1 MEGNCYSWL
10 CRLMN
15 MLSFSQHHTLKIQ
28 AGQVV
33 PSGSHSSPEPSGPSV
48 VPTRGPLGG
57 DTCSVLG
64 VQGRSWAWGQVG
76 EAKCAG
82 VEGKK
87 EAAAQQPEIQPG
99 LNTPSLDGVQG
110 RPCTG

>member
-1 MEGNCYSWL
+1 MVRLIHEVLMEGNCYSWL

-33 PSGSHSSPEPSGPSV
+33 PSSSHSSPEPSGPRV
-48 VPTRGPLGG
+48 VPKCGPLGG
-57 DTCSVLG
+57 DTYLGLG
-64 VQGRSWAWGQVG
+64 VHGRSWAWGQVG

-82 VEGKK
+82 VEGKMLPNSQK
-87 EAAAQQPEIQPG
+87 FN
-99 LNTPSLDGVQG
+99 LV
-110 RPCTG
+110 